1 MQESAMRAP
10 EAPGVGFLL
19 VPGFALMSFAAA
31 SEPFRAANL
40 LAGRPVYELR
50 CFAEGGEARASSG
63 AIVPAEPLPASGRGL
78 DMAFVCAGGEPSL
91 WRRPAIHGALRRLAG
106 EGVRVGGISGGAYLL
121 AAAGL
126 LTGRR
131 FTIHWEHAP
140 ALIEAFPDLKPE
152 QARFV
157 IDRDRLTCG
166 GGVAPLDMMH
176 ALISERLGAAFARRV
191 SDWFLHTQ
199 VVAGEGAQRGSVA
212 ERHGVHHPAL
222 VAMLEK
228 MEATVD
234 APLSRAAMARYAGVS
249 PRHLDR
255 LFAQTGASYLAAYR
269 RIRLDYA
276 DKLLRQSALSLSQIA
291 FATGFSSASHFSR
304 AYADAFGRPPGAA
317 RRGLVF
323 P

>member
-1 MQESAMRAP
+1 MRAS

-40 LAGRPVYELR
+40 LAGRPVYAVR
-50 CFAEGGEARASSG
+50 CFAEGGRAEASSG
-63 AIVPAEPLPASGRGL
+63 AIIPAEPLPTSASGL
-78 DMAFVCAGGEPSL
+78 DMAFVCAGGEPAQ
-91 WRRPAIHGALRRLAG
+91 WRRPAVHGALRRLAG
-106 EGVRVGGISGGAYLL
+106 EGVRVGGISSGAYLL
-121 AAAGL
+121 AEAGL
-126 LTGRR
+126 LAGRR

-140 ALIEAFPDLKPE
+140 ALIEAFPDLQPE
-152 QARFV
+152 RARYV

-176 ALISERLGAAFARRV
+176 ALIAERLGAAFARRV

-255 LFAQTGASYLAAYR
+255 LFSQTRGLSYLEAYR

-304 AYADAFGRPPGAA
+304 AYAGVFGRPPGAV
-317 RRGLVF
+317 RRGLTF